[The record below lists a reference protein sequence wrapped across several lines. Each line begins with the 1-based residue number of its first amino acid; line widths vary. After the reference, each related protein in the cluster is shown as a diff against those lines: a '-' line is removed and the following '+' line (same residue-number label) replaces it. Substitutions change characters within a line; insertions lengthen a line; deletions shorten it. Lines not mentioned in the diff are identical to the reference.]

1 MKRISYNL
9 SEEQKQTIINDFI
22 EKLNNTP
29 LDGPNIKYS
38 VKLDD
43 GLENASKATLFI
55 ESTAYA
61 KMMMYI
67 RDTDTEIAWH
77 GTAYRDDNG
86 QPKYYIKDVFLYP
99 QIVRSV
105 TVDTDQEKY
114 QNWLTELDDETFN
127 NLRFQGHSHV
137 NMGVTPSSVDE
148 AYYDTILDVFKREDP
163 NSFYIFTVMNKRGE
177 MYLIIYDLANNII
190 YNKNDI
196 DVMIIDGNKDLFTEI
211 TEQKT
216 KFCETPKI
224 TAPTYVNTPK
234 KLFDPKDPNEYI
246 MGEEE
251 RYDML
256 INKYSHPDDYP
267 SETDDLYN
275 DLDKKYK
282 NLHLSAHS
290 KKHKKKR

>member
-1 MKRISYNL
+1 MKRINYNL

-190 YNKNDI
+190 YNKLLI
-196 DVMIIDGNKDLFTEI
+196 YAFCRSY
-211 TEQKT
+211 
-216 KFCETPKI
+216 KF
-224 TAPTYVNTPK
+224 
-234 KLFDPKDPNEYI
+234 
-246 MGEEE
+246 
-251 RYDML
+251 
-256 INKYSHPDDYP
+256 YSR
-267 SETDDLYN
+267 LG
-275 DLDKKYK
+275 
-282 NLHLSAHS
+282 
-290 KKHKKKR
+290 